1 MVRRVYWFRRYIK
14 KILKLSK
21 KDILNSIIVLEKDA
35 KMRKLNVD
43 NFKSIDVDFDNSF
56 KLLDTISQKAKYLQ
70 ESMISKFGF
79 PNKYV

>member
-1 MVRRVYWFRRYIK
+1 MVRRYIGSDDYIK
-14 KILKLSK
+14 KILKLSKK

-56 KLLDTISQKAKYLQ
+56 KLLDTISLKSKVSSRKYDL
-70 ESMISKFGF
+70 EIWVPK
-79 PNKYV
+79 